1 MSKQN
6 DKQNKNANKTGFNP
20 IGLCFGAAIGMCFGT
35 ATGNMA
41 LGICMGM
48 GVGLCFCV
56 ALGSLNTGET
66 KKNEDETKEDD
77 KQ

>member
-1 MSKQN
+1 MADQK
-6 DKQNKNANKTGFNP
+6 KNQQTGFNP
-20 IGLCFGAAIGMCFGT
+20 IGLCIGMGIGLCFGT
-35 ATGNMA
+35 AMGNMA

-56 ALGSLNTGET
+56 ALGQKSE
-66 KKNEDETKEDD
+66 D